1 MECVANRKDFFR
13 EISMAKKYA
22 NISPKS
28 NAVVIVVVSKQ
39 LALIAFGS
47 LLVVRVCVCVRG
59 ARYEN
64 IKNQFNEPFKQKYFF
79 NGTRQLAVA
88 GI

>member
-1 MECVANRKDFFR
+1 
-13 EISMAKKYA
+13 MAKKYA

-28 NAVVIVVVSKQ
+28 NAVVIVAVSKQ

-47 LLVVRVCVCVRG
+47 LLVRRVCVRG

-64 IKNQFNEPFKQKYFF
+64 IKNQFNEPFK
-79 NGTRQLAVA
+79 
-88 GI
+88 